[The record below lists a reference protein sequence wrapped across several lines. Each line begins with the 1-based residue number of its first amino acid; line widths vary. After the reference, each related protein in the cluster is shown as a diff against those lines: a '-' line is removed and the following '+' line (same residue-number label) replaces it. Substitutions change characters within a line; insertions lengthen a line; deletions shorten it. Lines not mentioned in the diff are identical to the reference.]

1 MRFKR
6 SPLNTQTDHKNAM
19 RSKRIRDKKLA
30 KMVESKKVE
39 SKKVESKKVE
49 SKVDAA
55 SSKSK
60 SKRTRPTS
68 APATLTGAKALA
80 VYSAHR
86 EALLQPRDSLS
97 DLSDLV
103 DSREPL
109 FSADQIAAV
118 ALSDYHARQR
128 RTYNDRAAAF
138 VSVCI
143 HTGLVSGVAIANTAV
158 VIEAL
163 ICSNM
168 FA

>member
-39 SKKVESKKVE
+39 SKKVESK
-49 SKVDAA
+49 VDAA
-55 SSKSK
+55 SSKSAPSK

-68 APATLTGAKALA
+68 APATLTGARALA